1 MCSFSGAGICY
12 SIQVEQCPGNDIRK
26 SGWLNPPNRNNQKE
40 IPMQSFP
47 TSPNVSKNP
56 RPPLLSRKTKDGL
69 GIALFLAPALIL
81 FVLFLIYPII
91 RSVYYS
97 TFNWNGLGP
106 ATKYIGINNYI
117 KILSDK
123 VFMQAVQNVLVI
135 IVCSL
140 AIQLPLAMLL
150 AVLVGRD
157 LPGRGIFRTI
167 FFLPYV
173 LSEVNAAIMWMLL
186 FNANPQR
193 GLINGVL
200 VALGLP
206 AVAWLADMRV
216 VLFAI
221 FITLTW
227 KYFGFHM
234 LLYLTGL
241 QNIPSEIEEAAR
253 MDGANAFQNFFYI
266 TLPLLS
272 SPIRTSVYM
281 SVLGS
286 IQQFIVVWIM
296 TGGGPVNA
304 SETMATYMYRFGFVR
319 FQLGYGSAV
328 TIIMFILCVIFS
340 LIYQQLTKK
349 PDYLTGL

>member
-1 MCSFSGAGICY
+1 
-12 SIQVEQCPGNDIRK
+12 
-26 SGWLNPPNRNNQKE
+26 
-40 IPMQSFP
+40 MQPLF
-47 TSPNVSKNP
+47 TVSKNFGSKNTSG
-56 RPPLLSRKTKDGL
+56 LSRKAKDNL
-69 GIALFLAPALIL
+69 FIVLFLLPALIL
-81 FVLFLIYPII
+81 FSLFVIYPIF
-91 RSVYYS
+91 RSVYFS

-106 ATKYIGINNYI
+106 AVKNVGLNNYVRIISDEVFI
-117 KILSDK
+117 K
-123 VFMQAVQNVLVI
+123 AVKNVLVI

-140 AIQLPLAMLL
+140 GIQLPMAMLL

-157 LPGRGIFRTI
+157 LPGRSLFRTI

-173 LSEVNAAIMWMLL
+173 LSEVNAAIMWLLL
-186 FNANPQR
+186 FNADPER
-193 GLINGVL
+193 GLFNGIL
-200 VALGLP
+200 VQMGLSP
-206 AVAWLADMRV
+206 VAWLGDMNI
-216 VLFAI
+216 VLFAV
-221 FITLTW
+221 FLTLTW

-241 QNIPSEIEEAAR
+241 QNIPTDIEEAAR
-253 MDGANAFQNFFYI
+253 MDGANSIQNFFYI

-272 SPIRTSVYM
+272 SPIKTSVYM

-286 IQQFIVVWIM
+286 IQQFIIVWVM

-328 TIIMFILCVIFS
+328 AIIMFILCVIFS
-340 LIYQQLTKK
+340 LIYQEMTKK